1 MKFRNGFV
9 TNSSSS
15 SFIISVHGKDAH
27 TKAVIDL
34 LKFMC
39 DEENYEYP
47 QVIEG
52 IKELGDVM
60 AIKQKIDDDKFWGH
74 YYLEQRIKNQDK
86 SLLGKEF
93 YDVTF
98 SRGFEELR
106 EVLYDL
112 LNTTNGIKIESTD
125 SY

>member
-1 MKFRNGFV
+1 
-9 TNSSSS
+9 
-15 SFIISVHGKDAH
+15 
-27 TKAVIDL
+27 
-34 LKFMC
+34 MC